1 MLKYLV
7 DENVNPAYPRQLRR
21 KKPDLTIRVIGET
34 ATPSRGTLD
43 PEILVWCETYDFALV
58 TNNRASMP
66 VHLAE
71 HIQQGHHIPGIFIL
85 NPSLSLG
92 QNIDELILIA
102 EVAFEDEFNDQIV
115 FLPVA

>member
-7 DENVNPAYPRQLRR
+7 
-21 KKPDLTIRVIGET
+21 
-34 ATPSRGTLD
+34 
-43 PEILVWCETYDFALV
+43 
-58 TNNRASMP
+58 
-66 VHLAE
+66 AE

>member
-1 MLKYLV
+1 MLKY
-7 DENVNPAYPRQLRR
+7 PA
-21 KKPDLTIRVIGET
+21 
-34 ATPSRGTLD
+34 
-43 PEILVWCETYDFALV
+43 
-58 TNNRASMP
+58 
-66 VHLAE
+66 AE

>member
-7 DENVNPAYPRQLRR
+7 
-21 KKPDLTIRVIGET
+21 
-34 ATPSRGTLD
+34 
-43 PEILVWCETYDFALV
+43 
-58 TNNRASMP
+58 
-66 VHLAE
+66 AE

-102 EVAFEDEFNDQIV
+102 EVAFEDEFQDQIV
-115 FLPVA
+115 YLPVA